1 MLEKSTFWWGG
12 VWEDPEQAEPV
23 APWGHADAAARQDTD
38 DEHVELGKDDV
49 RILTWNNPEVMV
61 EVMINHKRDKRQK
74 WWFNGYLN

>member
-1 MLEKSTFWWGG
+1 M
-12 VWEDPEQAEPV
+12 

-74 WWFNGYLN
+74 W